1 MKASGLSL
9 SIAVLAF
16 GASTIYLAVQLN
28 EERARSEQLAEA
40 SRALNARIAELEKA
54 RDQNRSAM
62 SGTFGGVSMAP
73 GIAIAAPPP
82 PPPAN
87 SDARSEITESV
98 VVNAPSMQ
106 PQGEAWQKMIRS
118 QMRASNK
125 RMYADVGTH
134 LGLTREETN
143 KLIDLLTEQQ
153 AAGFGISNKV
163 SDPTERQRLIEQ
175 AMRENK
181 TRIAELLGPEKT
193 QLLHDYEQSI
203 PSRQELDMLARQL
216 EGSDAAA
223 LTAEQR
229 KRMLAVLAEERSRI
243 PLPSISAGT
252 ASMDMAKAYSDW
264 QSDYEARVASQA
276 RSVLNAEQYAALD
289 EYQQAQKE
297 MREQMNA
304 LRAQAGG
311 DNSAFFINASPGVV
325 MSETAVVTSTVTEE
339 QPPKTP

>member
-1 MKASGLSL
+1 
-9 SIAVLAF
+9 
-16 GASTIYLAVQLN
+16 
-28 EERARSEQLAEA
+28 
-40 SRALNARIAELEKA
+40 
-54 RDQNRSAM
+54 
-62 SGTFGGVSMAP
+62 
-73 GIAIAAPPP
+73 
-82 PPPAN
+82 
-87 SDARSEITESV
+87 
-98 VVNAPSMQ
+98 
-106 PQGEAWQKMIRS
+106 
-118 QMRASNK
+118 
-125 RMYADVGTH
+125 
-134 LGLTREETN
+134 
-143 KLIDLLTEQQ
+143 
-153 AAGFGISNKV
+153 
-163 SDPTERQRLIEQ
+163 
-175 AMRENK
+175 
-181 TRIAELLGPEKT
+181 
-193 QLLHDYEQSI
+193 
-203 PSRQELDMLARQL
+203 MLARQL